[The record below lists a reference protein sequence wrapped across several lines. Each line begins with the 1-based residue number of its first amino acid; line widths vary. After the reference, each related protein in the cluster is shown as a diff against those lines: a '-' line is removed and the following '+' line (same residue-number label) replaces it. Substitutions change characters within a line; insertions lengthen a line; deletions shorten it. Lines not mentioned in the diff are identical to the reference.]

1 MAKKMTLVAC
11 LDERDGL
18 MFNKRRQSKD
28 RVARERLLSLLGGTR
43 LWMSEYSGKLF
54 GECDGVCPHPAFLRK
69 AKSGEA
75 LFVEDILPETL
86 TGISR
91 IILYKWNEHYPSDV
105 TFPFDLVSEGFALQ
119 ASEDF
124 EGSSHERIT
133 EEIYER

>member
-1 MAKKMTLVAC
+1 MAKNLTLVAC
-11 LDERDGL
+11 LDERGGL

-28 RVARERLLSLLGGTR
+28 RVARERLLSLLEDTR

-54 GECDGVCPHPAFLRK
+54 GECEGVCPHPAFLRK

-75 LFVEDILPETL
+75 LFIEDVLPEAL
-86 TGISR
+86 KGVSR
-91 IILYKWNEHYPSDV
+91 VILYKWNEHYPSDA
-105 TFPFDLVSEGFALQ
+105 TFPLDLASEGFALK

-133 EEIYER
+133 EELYER